1 MSKAAIVAVGQSHEQ
16 PLLWVRVMSK
26 AAIVV
31 VGQSHEQPLL
41 WVRVMSSHC
50 CGSES

>member
-1 MSKAAIVAVGQSHEQ
+1 
-16 PLLWVRVMSK
+16 MSK

-41 WVRVMSSHC
+41 LWARIMSKAAIVVVGQNHEQGSHCC